1 MNIKTKDKE
10 VKKLLKQYS
19 AKKIIYM
26 HIMREI
32 NLTSKQLDMLI
43 EMKNKEENL

>member
-1 MNIKTKDKE
+1 MNKKTKDRE

-26 HIMREI
+26 HTERKI

-43 EMKNKEENL
+43 EMKNKAGY

>member
-10 VKKLLKQYS
+10 VKKLLKQHS

-26 HIMREI
+26 HCMREI

-43 EMKNKEENL
+43 EMKNKAGY